1 MQGTIWFF
9 TKAVFDKHLYNT
21 NDLITYQWLITHT
34 QPNDIMLSGIPV
46 RLYLFTKRKGFSFA
60 KITERHLVLSFIY
73 SNNIRYIYVAPM
85 SPTTDFNQAGVFEL
99 SDYYTML
106 REDNKRFRNVFFNPQ
121 LNSYVFEVI
130 PQKEEFFKALT
141 KLNQAKVFNQQQ
153 NYKKEIAE
161 LQEALK
167 LQPDFYLALNMLGIA
182 FIENGNINKGLSII
196 EKSTKLYPS
205 IERGYVALAYAYI
218 KQGDKKKAI
227 SILEYAYQL
236 AISQH
241 HDLLS
246 TAIQQELKKIQ

>member
-1 MQGTIWFF
+1 
-9 TKAVFDKHLYNT
+9 
-21 NDLITYQWLITHT
+21 
-34 QPNDIMLSGIPV
+34 
-46 RLYLFTKRKGFSFA
+46 
-60 KITERHLVLSFIY
+60 
-73 SNNIRYIYVAPM
+73 
-85 SPTTDFNQAGVFEL
+85 
-99 SDYYTML
+99 ML